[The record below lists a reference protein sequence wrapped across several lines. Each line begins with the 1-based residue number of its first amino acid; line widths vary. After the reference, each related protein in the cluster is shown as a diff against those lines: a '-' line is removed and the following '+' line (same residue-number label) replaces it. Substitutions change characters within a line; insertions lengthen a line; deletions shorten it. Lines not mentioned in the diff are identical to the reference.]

1 MVKINSSSRFSDI
14 THKIILM
21 QTDTTV
27 GFLSQDATML
37 LEIKSRKSNKAFIK
51 VYRNFKTLKSE
62 KNRIPNSK
70 KNLLRRSKRTT
81 FIVKNQAFRVAKYTL
96 HSEVLRKLTWT
107 YSTSANE
114 SGKNFNRDFCEEKAD
129 IIIENENRL
138 FEGQASKLYKIN
150 NRAIK
155 RLR

>member
-1 MVKINSSSRFSDI
+1 MVKIDSSSRFSRI
-14 THKIILM
+14 SSKTILT

-27 GFLSQDATML
+27 GFLSQDISL
-37 LEIKSRKSNKAFIK
+37 LREIKSRNSAKPFIK
-51 VYRNFKTLKSE
+51 VCHNFKSLKNE
-62 KNRIPNSK
+62 KVRVPNSK
-70 KNLLRRSKRTT
+70 KNLLRRSKKTT
-81 FIVKNQAFRVAKYTL
+81 FIIKNRAFRVAKYTL

-114 SGKNFNRDFCEEKAD
+114 SGKKFHRDFCEEKAD
-129 IIIENENRL
+129 IIIEDENGL

-150 NRAIK
+150 NTTIR